1 MPAAI
6 QDISLLVDEKITAG
20 EVKKA
25 LTEGAG
31 PLLESIELFDRFQK
45 PGEKKISLAFTLTF
59 RAADRTLTSDEVS
72 AAREQA
78 GAMATKRCGA
88 TIRS

>member
-6 QDISLLVDEKITAG
+6 QDISIYVPASISAAEVTA
-20 EVKKA
+20 A
-25 LTEGAG
+25 LREGAG
-31 PLLESIELFDRFQK
+31 ELCESILLFDRFQRE
-45 PGEKKISLAFTLTF
+45 GEDQVSLAFTMTF

-72 AAREQA
+72 KLRERA
-78 GAMATKRCGA
+78 GDEVVRRLKA